1 MTFFFSHNWVGR
13 FMKHEKSFLI
23 SYSSPLMQMLGSMS
37 AMSVPEFILV
47 HQKVQSELR
56 KEAGVGAEFRFGI
69 FCERQAYFE
78 QISKVNFKPT
88 ISKVFDFESVP
99 EAFES
104 MVSDSHFGK
113 IVIRL

>member
-13 FMKHEKSFLI
+13 FMKHDKSFLI

-69 FCERQAYFE
+69 FCEREAYFE
-78 QISKVNFKPT
+78 QISKINFKPT
-88 ISKVFDFESVP
+88 ISKVFDFENVP